1 MDILKEIKDRIE
13 KIENDS
19 FIIYH
24 FDVDGVASASCIWR
38 VLKKKYIN
46 AKFEPITNGWEDVV
60 IDKIKKH
67 NPKQIIFLDYTP
79 ERIKDKIKDYQVII
93 IDHHEVEKLP
103 KSFDYFTSSIYER
116 GFAIS
121 YLISK
126 TVEKFYGFKCD
137 WLGFLGSYWDKCLE
151 KTEYWNENSY
161 RDLMNKFLPFNLL
174 VSFTKIKGSI
184 KLLKIFNESDSIEDA
199 RKKVIESNDYKNAK
213 KIFEEE
219 KRNIKIEKDDGV
231 KIIYLKTKF
240 KHIRIYVDYFTFTEP
255 GTYIFVLKEKGRTK
269 FSFRSN
275 KNILKIV
282 KKIEDEIDDFSG
294 GGHENACGGM
304 LKDENEKIV
313 IEKFLKYF
321 RSYN

>member
-1 MDILKEIKDRIE
+1 MDILKEIKKRIE
-13 KIENDS
+13 RIENEA

-60 IDKIKKH
+60 IEKIKKH
-67 NPKQIIFLDYTP
+67 NPKQIVFLDYTP
-79 ERIKDKIKDYQVII
+79 ERIKEKIKDYQVII
-93 IDHHEVEKLP
+93 IDHHEIEELP
-103 KSFDYFTSSIYER
+103 KSFDYFTSSKYEK

-126 TVEKFYGFKCD
+126 TVEKFYDIECD

-151 KTEYWNENSY
+151 KTEYWKENAY
-161 RDLMNKFLPFNLL
+161 KKYMEKFLPFNLI
-174 VSFTKIKGSI
+174 VSLTKIKGSI
-184 KLLKIFNESDSIEDA
+184 RLLKIFNESNSLKEA
-199 RKKVIESNDYKNAK
+199 REKVIESIDYKKAK
-213 KIFEEE
+213 EIFEEE
-219 KRNIKIEKDDGV
+219 RKKIKIEKRNGI

-255 GTYIFVLKEKGRTK
+255 GTYIFVLKENGRTK

-275 KNILKIV
+275 KNILKII
-282 KKIEDEIDDFSG
+282 KRIEKEVEGFSG

-304 LKDENEKIV
+304 LKDENENIV
-313 IEKFLKYF
+313 IEKFVNYF
-321 RSYN
+321 K